1 MTMEITGFGEPLDVQ
16 APPADEVI
24 SQSELQG
31 SSTA

>member
-1 MTMEITGFGEPLDVQ
+1 MTMEITGYDVPLDVQ

-24 SQSELQG
+24 SAAQLQG